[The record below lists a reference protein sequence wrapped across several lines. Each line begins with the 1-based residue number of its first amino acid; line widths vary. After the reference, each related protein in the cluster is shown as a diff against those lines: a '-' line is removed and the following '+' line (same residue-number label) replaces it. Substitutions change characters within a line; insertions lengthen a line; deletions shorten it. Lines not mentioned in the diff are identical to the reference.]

1 MNEDIRIYVQHCD
14 KCQRMN
20 SKFLK
25 SDAKLHPVPIY
36 PEVWKQVSSSPCILG
51 DIGLSIS
58 G

>member
-20 SKFLK
+20 TKFLK
-25 SDAKLHPVPIY
+25 SDAKLHPVPIH
-36 PEVWKQVSSSPCILG
+36 PEVWKQVSSSPCIG